1 MTQWLQQLASVFAS
15 TATQAQDYSNPHTRA
30 ALERHKSQGMLLAFR
45 ARLIALA
52 IIVLLLLIINP
63 RLDTFY
69 YVGFAFLF
77 GLNGWFQLR
86 SATIGRN
93 RIEFLLLCFDLILV
107 AVAILVPNPFHDT
120 DWPLEMQY
128 RFSGHT
134 YFYIYLALGT
144 LAFSPRTVR
153 AFSVVGGV
161 IWLIG
166 VGLIWL
172 LSNTHASSDIVT
184 SALASYPIMAEILD
198 PSSLRFDQRVQEIV
212 IFATVA
218 FILSLT
224 TQRFSGLLFEHAAIE
239 RERTNLAR
247 YFSPNMVSQLSGN
260 DEPLKQT
267 KTQNVAV
274 LFVDI
279 VGFTTLASKQSPQ
292 EVISTLREFQGLME
306 KCVFEH
312 HGTLDKFLGDGLMA
326 TFGTPIEGESDAQ
339 NCFACARSMAA
350 AIKKWNTQR
359 AEQGQQEIRIGVGVH
374 YGPCV
379 LGDIGGEN
387 RLEFAVI
394 GDTVN
399 IASRVEAKT
408 RELGVEIAATQS
420 LVDRIA
426 AEAAAEAPDSLNN
439 EFEKFEDQ
447 SIRGLSTAI
456 TLYGSRSL
464 H

>member
-1 MTQWLQQLASVFAS
+1 
-15 TATQAQDYSNPHTRA
+15 
-30 ALERHKSQGMLLAFR
+30 MLLAFR
-45 ARLIALA
+45 ARLIALFV
-52 IIVLLLLIINP
+52 IVVLLLFLNP
-63 RLDTFY
+63 RLDTLY
-69 YVGFAFLF
+69 YVVFAGLF
-77 GLNGWFQLR
+77 ALNGWFQLR
-86 SATIGRN
+86 SATVGRN
-93 RIEFLLLCFDLILV
+93 RIEFLLLCVDLILV
-107 AVAILVPNPFHDT
+107 AVAILVPNPFQNT

-128 RFSGHT
+128 RFNGHT

-153 AFSVVGGV
+153 AFAIVGGF
-161 IWLIG
+161 IWLVG
-166 VGLIWL
+166 VGTVWL
-172 LSNTHASSDIVT
+172 VSSPHASSELVT
-184 SALASYPIMAEILD
+184 SALSAYPIMGEILD
-198 PSSLRFDQRVQEIV
+198 PGNLRFDQRVQEIV

-224 TQRFSGLLFEHAAIE
+224 AQRFNGLLFEHAAIE

-279 VGFTTLASKQSPQ
+279 VGFTTLASKQSPE
-292 EVISTLREFQGLME
+292 EVIDTLREFQGLME
-306 KCVFEH
+306 KCVFDH
-312 HGTLDKFLGDGLMA
+312 QGTLDKFLGDGLMA
-326 TFGTPIEGESDAQ
+326 TFGTPIEGQSDAQ
-339 NCFACARSMAA
+339 NCFACAQAMAA
-350 AIKKWNTQR
+350 AVKDWNAKR
-359 AEQGQQEIRIGVGVH
+359 AQNGQQEIRIGVGVH

-426 AEAAAEAPDSLNN
+426 AEAQSDGSRSLEAG
-439 EFEKFEDQ
+439 FEKFEDQ
-447 SIRGLSTAI
+447 SIRGLNTSI